1 MTKKLTTIHSR
12 HHVAT
17 QFVESV
23 SETTNTAYY
32 VFVGDQYDRPTVKDI
47 NESDRNI
54 IIDTYQN
61 MIMGKRVTP
70 SDIKLVVRNIPYTS
84 NTKYDMYDD
93 EDEFLSTKNFYAVVN
108 ASSYYHVY
116 KCLDNNGNTYST
128 ITPDI
133 SHITGSNTELYETS
147 DGYRWKY
154 MYSVSS
160 AMKTKFATEDFFPL
174 IPNTSVTDSSIDGSI
189 NLVKVIDGGK
199 RYDNYLEG
207 TFSTSQIKINGN
219 SVLYEISNSTINTTN
234 TFYSNCLI
242 YLSSGAGV
250 GQYRKILDYFTNSN
264 GNYIVVNSEF
274 STVPTNGTEWEIY
287 PSVKIVGSGQTIN
300 AVARA
305 IVNSSSSNSIHK
317 IEILEPGKNYNFHQS
332 SIEVSSVVATS
343 ENFIQANV
351 RSIYSP
357 PGGHGHNIENE
368 LYTKNMLIS
377 VEFAN
382 SESNTILTTNKFN
395 QVGILRDPLFN
406 NVNLALDNVI
416 GTFTPEEKIVKIN
429 PTRININAITNSTAN
444 ITCNSAAFDTQLQ
457 AGDVIYIR
465 TSDDSEHF
473 IHTVNSIVN
482 STLITLT
489 TNTVFTSNSVW
500 IHLANVS
507 SNGYLSD
514 IKTAN
519 SILLSNVQGIF
530 QTNDKIVG
538 LESGTTGTVT
548 TVYRND
554 VAKGFNTFIQLNKFV
569 GNLVSGTFTENE
581 IIYQGN
587 LTTAN
592 ATLHSVINTSSN
604 GILLYVSNTVGS
616 FSFGNVG
623 NVSYTVTGND
633 SSAVAHVSNS
643 YPGELVYGSGEIL
656 YLNNIEAVERDE
668 SQKEVFKIIF
678 EF

>member
-1 MTKKLTTIHSR
+1 MAKKLTTVHNK

-17 QFVESV
+17 QFLESV

-32 VFVGDQYDRPTVKDI
+32 VFVGDQYDRSSVREI
-47 NESDRNI
+47 SESDRDI

-70 SDIKLVVRNIPYTS
+70 SDIKLGIRNIPYVS

-93 EDEFLSTKNFYAVVN
+93 QDQYLSIKNYYVVVN

-133 SHITGSNTELYETS
+133 SHISGANTELYETS

-154 MYSVSS
+154 LFSISS
-160 AMKTKFATEDFFPL
+160 STKTKFATDDYFP
-174 IPNTSVTDSSIDGSI
+174 IVANTSVTNSAVDGSI
-189 NLVKVIDGGK
+189 NLIKVIDGGK

-207 TFSTSQIKINGN
+207 TFNTSHIKINGN
-219 SVLYEISNSTINTTN
+219 SVLYEISNSSINTTN

-242 YLSSGAGV
+242 YLSSGTGV
-250 GQYRKILDYFTNSN
+250 GQYRKIVDYFTNSN

-274 STVPTNGTEWEIY
+274 TTVPTNGTEWEIY
-287 PSVKIVGSGQTIN
+287 PHVKIVGSGQTIN

-317 IEILEPGKNYNFHQS
+317 IEILDPGKNYNYHES
-332 SIEVSSVVATS
+332 SIEVSSVVSTS
-343 ENFIQANV
+343 ENFKQANV

-357 PGGHGHNIENE
+357 PGGHGSSIENE
-368 LYTKNMLIS
+368 LYCKNMIIS

-395 QVGILRDPLFN
+395 QVGIIKDPLFN
-406 NVNLALDNVI
+406 NVQLNLDNVV
-416 GTFTPEEKIVKIN
+416 GAFTPNEKIVKIN
-429 PTRININAITNSTAN
+429 PIRINTNAVSNSTSN
-444 ITCNSAAFDTQLQ
+444 ITCNSAAFDTQLL
-457 AGDVIYIR
+457 AGDTVYIK
-465 TSDDSEHF
+465 TSNNSEHF

-489 TNTVFTSNSVW
+489 TNTSIESNNVW
-500 IHLANVS
+500 IYLANVS

-519 SILLSNVQGIF
+519 SVVLSNVQGIF
-530 QTNDKIVG
+530 QTNDSVIG
-538 LESGTTGTVT
+538 LESGALGTVT
-548 TVYRND
+548 TIYRND
-554 VAKGFNTFIQLNKFV
+554 VSKGFNTFIQLGKFV

-623 NVSYTVTGND
+623 NVSFTVTGND
-633 SSAVAHVSNS
+633 SLAVAHVSNS
-643 YPGELVYGSGEIL
+643 YPGELVYGSGEVL
-656 YLNNIEAVERDE
+656 YLNNIEAVERE
-668 SQKEVFKIIF
+668 ETQKEVFKIIF

>member
-1 MTKKLTTIHSR
+1 MAKKLTTVHNK

-17 QFVESV
+17 QFLESV

-32 VFVGDQYDRPTVKDI
+32 VFVGDQYDRSSVREI
-47 NESDRNI
+47 SESDRDI

-70 SDIKLVVRNIPYTS
+70 SDIKLGIRNIPYVS

-93 EDEFLSTKNFYAVVN
+93 QDQYLSIKNYYVVVN

-133 SHITGSNTELYETS
+133 SHISGANTELYETS

-154 MYSVSS
+154 LFSISSS
-160 AMKTKFATEDFFPL
+160 AKNKFATDDYFP
-174 IPNTSVTDSSIDGSI
+174 IVANTSVTRSAVDGSI
-189 NLVKVIDGGK
+189 NLIKVIDGGK

-207 TFSTSQIKINGN
+207 TFSTSHIKINGN
-219 SVLYEISNSTINTTN
+219 SVLYEISNSNINTTN

-242 YLSSGAGV
+242 YLSSGTGI
-250 GQYRKILDYFTNSN
+250 GQYRKIVDYFTNSN

-274 STVPTNGTEWEIY
+274 TTVPTNGTEWEIY
-287 PSVKIVGSGQTIN
+287 PYVKIVGSGQTIN

-317 IEILEPGKNYNFHQS
+317 IEILDPGKNYNYHDS
-332 SIEVSSVVATS
+332 TIEVSSVVSTS
-343 ENFIQANV
+343 ENFRQANV

-357 PGGHGHNIENE
+357 PGGHGSSIENE
-368 LYTKNMLIS
+368 LYCKNMIIS

-395 QVGILRDPLFN
+395 QVGLLKDPLFT
-406 NVNLALDNVI
+406 NVQLNLDNVV
-416 GTFTPEEKIVKIN
+416 GTFTPDEKIVKIN
-429 PTRININAITNSTAN
+429 PIRINTNAISNSTSN
-444 ITCNSAAFDTQLQ
+444 ITCNSAAFNTQLQ
-457 AGDVIYIR
+457 AGDTIYLR
-465 TSDDSEHF
+465 TSDSTEHF

-482 STLITLT
+482 STVITLT
-489 TNTVFTSNSVW
+489 TNTSITSNNVW
-500 IHLANVS
+500 IYLANVS

-530 QTNDKIVG
+530 QTDDTVVG
-538 LESGTTGTVT
+538 LQSGTVGTVT
-548 TVYRND
+548 TIYRND
-554 VAKGFNTFIQLNKFV
+554 VAKGFNTFIQLGKFV

-587 LTTAN
+587 LTAAN

-623 NVSYTVTGND
+623 NVSFTVTGND
-633 SSAVAHVSNS
+633 SLAVAHVSNS
-643 YPGELVYGSGEIL
+643 YPGELVYGSGEVL
-656 YLNNIEAVERDE
+656 YLNNIEAVERE
-668 SQKEVFKIIF
+668 ETQKEVFKIIF